1 MEVKNYEF
9 DLTYDP
15 YLVEMAR
22 VPAFVEMVAAFI
34 HREICAHPYG
44 CIMDIHK
51 LLIVPDWA
59 VNDYLITKNGTEKTF
74 AQKPSLAKI
83 SSWLIEAF
91 DHANIFE
98 SDIKARAFRKKT
110 SGKIEFDLSL
120 NFPVK
125 VLGKAIGTAKA
136 QMQRSIFHPVSG
148 QYIAIPLHC

>member
-1 MEVKNYEF
+1 MEADTYEF

-22 VPAFVEMVAAFI
+22 VPAFVEMVSAFI
-34 HREICAHPYG
+34 HREICVHPYG

-59 VNDYLITKNGTEKTF
+59 VNDYLITINGTEKTF
-74 AQKPSLAKI
+74 VQKPSLAKI

-91 DHANIFE
+91 DHANILE

-120 NFPVK
+120 NFSVK
-125 VLGKAIGTAKA
+125 AFEKAIDIAKA
-136 QMQRSIFHPVSG
+136 QMQRNIFHPASHRN
-148 QYIAIPLHC
+148 IPL